1 MNSMKNITSAEQLVT
16 NFDSFFETLCKEE
29 FLVIELEVT
38 ASECKGD
45 PRLVVGVNNQS
56 IYSNTLSEGKHYIP
70 IEVDMKE
77 INTVDLRISMQG
89 KQINDTL
96 VKNGDIIKDK
106 FIKINGLKINNYDI
120 MSDPELFYKEFGYIN
135 DNSGVTESVKSGFW
149 TNASLILR
157 FNIPFVK
164 WYQEHSTKNIN
175 LAEQMK
181 YLENDELLAEQYTKL
196 IENLK
201 LLKK

>member
-1 MNSMKNITSAEQLVT
+1 MKNFTSAEQLVA
-16 NFDSFFETLCKEE
+16 NFDSFFETLCREE
-29 FLVIELEVT
+29 FLMIELEVT
-38 ASECKGD
+38 ASECKGN
-45 PRLVVGVNNQS
+45 PRLIVGVNNRL
-56 IYSNTLSEGKHYIP
+56 IYSDALSEGRHHIP
-70 IEVDMKE
+70 IEIDTKE
-77 INTVDLRISMQG
+77 INTVDLRISMQE

-106 FIKINGLKINNYDI
+106 FIKIDGLKINNYDI
-120 MSDPELFYKEFGYIN
+120 MADPELFYKKFEYIN
-135 DNSGVTESVKSGFW
+135 DNSGILESVKSGFW

-157 FNIPFVK
+157 FDIPFTQ

-201 LLKK
+201 LLNK